1 MSIHSDIKRTTIPQL
16 MACKGQRKIA
26 SLTAHSSSMARLLD
40 DYLDFVLTGDSTAMV
55 NYGLPD
61 TLTITVEQLT
71 QHAAAVT
78 RATRRACV
86 VVDMPF
92 GSYQESPAQAFR
104 NAAYMMSGSGAS
116 SVKLEGG
123 AALAETVAFLVQ
135 RGVPVLAHVGLM
147 PQYVNTMGGYRA
159 QGMNEAS
166 AERVMADAV
175 AHEQAGAWGVVLEGI
190 AEPVARQ
197 ITERLSIPTIGIGAS
212 AACDGQVLVTEDM
225 LGLTERTPRFVKRY
239 ADLETVIREAVQR
252 YADEVRSG
260 TFPDTSH
267 YFGVQRPKASN
278 S

>member
-1 MSIHSDIKRTTIPQL
+1 MSIHSDIKRITIPQL

-71 QHAAAVT
+71 QHAAAVV

-104 NAAYMMSGSGAS
+104 NAAYMMGASGAAG
-116 SVKLEGG
+116 VKLEGG
-123 AALAETVAFLVQ
+123 APLADTVAFLVE
-135 RGVPVLAHVGLM
+135 RGIPVLAHVGLM
-147 PQYVNTMGGYRA
+147 PQYFNTMGGFRA
-159 QGMNEAS
+159 QGMDEAS
-166 AERVMADAV
+166 AARIMADAV
-175 AHEQAGAWGVVLEGI
+175 AHERAGAWGIVLEGI
-190 AEPVARQ
+190 AEPLARE
-197 ITERLSIPTIGIGAS
+197 ITARLSIPTIGIGAS

-239 ADLETVIREAVQR
+239 ADLETVIRQATQR

-267 YFGVQRPKASN
+267 YFGVQRPKTSN